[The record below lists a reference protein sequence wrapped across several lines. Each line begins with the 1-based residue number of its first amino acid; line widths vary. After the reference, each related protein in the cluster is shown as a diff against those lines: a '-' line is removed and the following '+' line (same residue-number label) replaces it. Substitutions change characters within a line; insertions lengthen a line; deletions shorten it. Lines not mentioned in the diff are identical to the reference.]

1 MDHEKELVEALT
13 DADWAGDKS
22 TPARRRRSVSSAL
35 IFVDNR
41 LVTSWS
47 RTQKSIALSS
57 CESEYLS
64 AVGGGAE
71 SLYVASWPGRKWWQ
85 ESLQILQVAEPLR
98 NGKA

>member
-22 TPARRRRSVSSAL
+22 TPASH
-35 IFVDNR
+35 I
-41 LVTSWS
+41 
-47 RTQKSIALSS
+47 
-57 CESEYLS
+57 
-64 AVGGGAE
+64 GGGAE

-98 NGKA
+98 NGKAWAG